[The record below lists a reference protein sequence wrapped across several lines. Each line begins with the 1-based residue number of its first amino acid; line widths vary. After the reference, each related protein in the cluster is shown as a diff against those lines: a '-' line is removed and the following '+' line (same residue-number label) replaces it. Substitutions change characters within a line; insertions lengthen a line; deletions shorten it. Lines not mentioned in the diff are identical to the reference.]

1 MSEEE
6 NTVITTQ
13 LTSKRLKFN
22 KLVSYTF
29 IAIGLMLIVFGTD
42 NKHSVTWGSLFT
54 LYGFGHLTVTRIRIW
69 WNHK

>member
-1 MSEEE
+1 MSNEE

-29 IAIGLMLIVFGTD
+29 ITIGLMLVLFGAD
-42 NKHSVTWGSLFT
+42 NKHSVAWGSLFT